1 MKTDWKNIV
10 KLASVYAGVMLG
22 AGFAS
27 GQELIQ
33 YFVRFGPL
41 GMVGLVV
48 SGMVLAVVG
57 WAVMDICVRLGLNGY
72 DEFMTLVL
80 GKRLSVYINIVVL
93 VFIVVLFGAMLSAA
107 GATAS
112 EALGLPF
119 SIGTIVMAIICFIT
133 FQFGINAIIRI
144 NTILTPIFIIGS
156 IFFILYALVN
166 YDTPVFSNLTRPLAA
181 FSRSFLWA
189 AVVYASY
196 NIITS
201 ISMLANLRP
210 LVNNRKTAKYAGLL
224 GGAIITGLGFLFA
237 LPLIIDFGNLSQFE
251 IPLLALA
258 REHGSVIETFYII
271 LLLSAIYTTAAANG
285 YTIVNWLTKKIG
297 RRFISGVCVSVVGVV
312 LAHIGFS
319 TLVSAVFPL
328 FGYVGLFEIAVII
341 IFFLF
346 MKKNA

>member
-1 MKTDWKNIV
+1 MKTDWKNVI

-48 SGMVLAVVG
+48 SGAVLAVVG
-57 WAVMDICVRLGLNGY
+57 WAVMDICVRAGLNGY
-72 DEFMTLVL
+72 DEFLTLVL
-80 GKRLSVYINIVVL
+80 GKRLSKFINAVVL

-107 GATAS
+107 GATVS
-112 EALGLPF
+112 EGFGLPF
-119 SIGTIVMAIICFIT
+119 SAGVIVMAIICLIT

-144 NTILTPIFIIGS
+144 NTILTPVFVVGS
-156 IFFILYALVN
+156 IFFIVYTLAN
-166 YDTPVFSNLTRPLAA
+166 YDTPVFSSLPGPLAA
-181 FSRSFLWA
+181 LSRSFLWA

-201 ISMLANLRP
+201 ISMLANMRP

-224 GGAIITGLGFLFA
+224 GGAIITGLGLLFA
-237 LPLIIDFGNLSQFE
+237 LPLFMDFGNLARFE

-258 REHGSVIETFYII
+258 RDHGNVVEIFYIV

-285 YTIVNWLTKKIG
+285 YTIVSWLGKKFG
-297 RRFISGVCVSVVGVV
+297 RRFIPDVAVAVAGVV
-312 LAHIGFS
+312 LAHVGFS

-328 FGYVGLFEIAVII
+328 FGYVGLFEITVII
-341 IFFLF
+341 IFFIF
-346 MKKNA
+346 MKKTA